1 MKLENSFTVAA
12 PISETWETLLDIE
25 RVAKCLPGAQ
35 IEPGEEEGVYRGA
48 MKVRLGPMTVD
59 YRGTARLQD
68 VDEDTYTASIAVQ
81 AREAKGQ
88 GTAAAVIR
96 NQLESQNGGTRVVA
110 VTDLKITG
118 RQAQFGRGIMED
130 VASTMMGE
138 FAKRLES
145 EINSGGAA
153 TASATPATGDATA
166 TPAEPPADEV
176 RDDGRADEPEALDLG
191 NVLARTPMIRYA
203 GMAGAALL
211 VLLALVMLLRGRK
224 RPFTV
229 NVNLRR

>member
-12 PISETWETLLDIE
+12 PIAETWETLLDIE

-35 IEPGEEEGVYRGA
+35 IEPGDEDGVYRGA
-48 MKVRLGPMTVD
+48 MKVKLGPMTVD

-68 VDEDTYTASIAVQ
+68 VDEDTHTASIAVQ

-96 NQLESQNGGTRVVA
+96 NQLEPQNGGTRVVA

-145 EINSGGAA
+145 EIGSGTATREPAGDGAA
-153 TASATPATGDATA
+153 APA
-166 TPAEPPADEV
+166 AEAGAAEE
-176 RDDGRADEPEALDLG
+176 RGRQEEPEALDLG
-191 NVLARTPMIRYA
+191 NVLASTPMIRYA
-203 GMAGAALL
+203 GIAGAALL
-211 VLLALVMLLRGRK
+211 VLLALSALLRGR
-224 RPFTV
+224 RRQLTF
-229 NVNLRR
+229 NVKLNR

>member
-12 PISETWETLLDIE
+12 PIAETWETLLDIE

-35 IEPGEEEGVYRGA
+35 IEPGDEDGVYRGA
-48 MKVRLGPMTVD
+48 MKVKLGPMTVD

-68 VDEDTYTASIAVQ
+68 VDEDTHTASIAVQ

-96 NQLESQNGGTRVVA
+96 NQLEPQNGGTRVVA

-130 VASTMMGE
+130 VATTMMGE

-145 EINSGGAA
+145 EIGSGSARRPAADGAA
-153 TASATPATGDATA
+153 AAAAPTAEAGAAKDA
-166 TPAEPPADEV
+166 
-176 RDDGRADEPEALDLG
+176 GRQEEPEALDVG
-191 NVLARTPMIRYA
+191 NVLANTPTVRYA
-203 GMAGAALL
+203 GIAGLVLLL
-211 VLLALVMLLRGRK
+211 VLVLLGLRRGRK
-224 RPFTV
+224 RQLTL
-229 NVNLRR
+229 NLNLNR

>member
-12 PISETWETLLDIE
+12 PIAETWETLLDIE

-35 IEPGEEEGVYRGA
+35 IEPGDEDGVYRGA
-48 MKVRLGPMTVD
+48 MKVKLGPMTVD

-68 VDEDTYTASIAVQ
+68 VDEDTHTASIAVQ

-130 VASTMMGE
+130 VATTMMGE

-145 EINSGGAA
+145 EIGAA
-153 TASATPATGDATA
+153 AAAAPKSDPGETQD
-166 TPAEPPADEV
+166 
-176 RDDGRADEPEALDLG
+176 RGRQEEPEALDLG
-191 NVLARTPMIRYA
+191 NVLASTPMVRYA
-203 GMAGAALL
+203 GIAGVALL
-211 VLLALVMLLRGRK
+211 VLLVLSALRRGRK
-224 RPFTV
+224 RQLTF
-229 NVNLRR
+229 NVNLNR

>member
-12 PISETWETLLDIE
+12 PIAETWETLLDIE

-35 IEPGEEEGVYRGA
+35 IEPGDEDGVYRGA
-48 MKVRLGPMTVD
+48 MKVKLGPMTVD

-68 VDEDTYTASIAVQ
+68 VDEDTHTASIAVQ

-96 NQLESQNGGTRVVA
+96 NQLEPQNGGTRVVA

-130 VASTMMGE
+130 VATTMMGE

-145 EINSGGAA
+145 EIGSGGARDSDGA
-153 TASATPATGDATA
+153 AAPA
-166 TPAEPPADEV
+166 AEARAAQDF
-176 RDDGRADEPEALDLG
+176 GRQEEPEALDLG
-191 NVLARTPMIRYA
+191 NVLASTPMVRYA
-203 GMAGAALL
+203 GIAGLALLL
-211 VLLALVMLLRGRK
+211 VLALAGLRRGRK
-224 RPFTV
+224 RQLTF
-229 NVNLRR
+229 NLNLGR